1 MKYIALLTL
10 VSVLT
15 PAVSPV
21 SADVLL
27 LEVIDSSPA
36 NHTAGVLRP
45 RSGQEMD
52 LVRSRFGEPLQEI
65 PWVGDP
71 PISRWIYDQYTVYFE
86 YDKVITTV
94 VHR

>member
-10 VSVLT
+10 ASVLMPAIT
-15 PAVSPV
+15 PAT
-21 SADVLL
+21 ADTLL
-27 LEVIDSSPA
+27 LEVIDSTPA
-36 NHTAGVLRP
+36 NRTGGMLRP

-52 LVRSRFGEPLQEI
+52 IVRSRFGEPLREV

-71 PISRWIYDQYTVYFE
+71 PITRWVYDQYTVYFE